1 VTCELLTKVLDAHGD
16 GRITTM
22 RASST
27 QRLSLAGRC
36 GPCGAGPISSPRSRY
51 RWMHTASTSRWRRFL
66 GAVDVPCSTSTLS
79 GWLSEPKRG
88 GSSSSATIHDQAL
101 HRSTCRPPD
110 PIQIAHF
117 GSAAN
122 RTYITQPY
130 SLTYPGIGIHEIE
143 PWQEADQTWRR
154 LAVHFPPGN
163 ANHNPDQI
171 FNN

>member
-1 VTCELLTKVLDAHGD
+1 MTCELLTKVLDA
-16 GRITTM
+16 
-22 RASST
+22 RAGLANCDNASLS
-27 QRLSLAGRC
+27 QPRGCPWQAVLDSARLA
-36 GPCGAGPISSPRSRY
+36 RSRAPLTVSMDAH
-51 RWMHTASTSRWRRFL
+51 REHFTMAPFP
-66 GAVDVPCSTSTLS
+66 GAISVQCSTSTLS
-79 GWLSEPKRG
+79 GWPSAPKRG